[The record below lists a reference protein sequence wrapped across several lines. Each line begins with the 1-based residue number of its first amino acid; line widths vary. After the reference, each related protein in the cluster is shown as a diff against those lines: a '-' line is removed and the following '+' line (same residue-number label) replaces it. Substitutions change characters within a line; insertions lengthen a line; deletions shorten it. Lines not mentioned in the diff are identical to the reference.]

1 MVTKKKEVMSVL
13 SLLIVLIS
21 ITNTYATSK
30 ATEIQRGILPNWQNT
45 SDITVALTIN
55 NEKAVLSTAIEGK
68 RNVNKITAVALLE
81 RRNSNGTYTEIER
94 WDNLIS
100 YSSNLDWTATRY
112 VKKGYTYRFTII
124 ATIYKDG
131 VGETISG
138 SKSTSA

>member
-68 RNVNKITAVALLE
+68 RNVNKLFW
-81 RRNSNGTYTEIER
+81 RRSSCQWNK
-94 WDNLIS
+94 
-100 YSSNLDWTATRY
+100 YSSTPCC
-112 VKKGYTYRFTII
+112 
-124 ATIYKDG
+124 
-131 VGETISG
+131 G
-138 SKSTSA
+138 SF